1 MHYKF
6 TIIAISVAFALSSC
20 ANMSETQRGTGIGTG
35 VGAATG
41 AGIGAIAGGG
51 KGAAIGA
58 LSGAAVGA
66 AGGYLWSNRM
76 EEQKRT
82 MEQATAG
89 SGVQVSQTADNQLKL
104 DIPSD
109 ISFDIGSAEIKPSM
123 RPVLDSFARSLNTNP
138 GTGVTIIGHTD
149 NTGSDAVNNPL
160 SFNRAA
166 SARNYLVNR
175 SVASNRINIDGRGSR
190 EPVFANN
197 TAANRA
203 RNRRIEIFVA
213 ESQSAQ
219 PQSVQPVHPPQSVV
233 ERCNRYASQEV
244 TGKTEE
250 VVKGAGIGALGGAA
264 LGAAIGAISGGGSG
278 AAKGAGIG
286 AIAGGAGG
294 GLYGLNENQK
304 NDARYQEAY
313 ASCLR
318 QNGF

>member
-6 TIIAISVAFALSSC
+6 TIIAISVAFALSGC

-219 PQSVQPVHPPQSVV
+219 PQSVQPVYPPQSVV

-250 VVKGAGIGALGGAA
+250 VVKDAGIGALGGAA

>member
-6 TIIAISVAFALSSC
+6 TIIAISVAFALSGC
-20 ANMSETQRGTGIGTG
+20 ANMSETQRSTGIGTG

-109 ISFDIGSAEIKPSM
+109 ISFDVGSAEIKPSM